1 MNNLIK
7 YIFLILTIMVN
18 NGSYS
23 QEQNY
28 LKTIRIELK
37 NSIGESIENAK
48 ILIDSVEIKYDTL
61 TKGYFGSGQFS
72 NDFTIEV
79 TCKGYEKLTYNKKDL
94 PFDQNSTDFVA
105 RLYLSKSGDKYYY
118 YTPHFRVPYHPHSD
132 ELLVVLKNKESIISE
147 NSISEFENSI
157 KKQGLII
164 YKTFLEMLSPDS
176 KEYMKYRS
184 LSPSIRRQV
193 IVKKEDGSAFDPN
206 SCTELAF
213 LRQLEQV
220 EYAGPLILMNNS
232 YYDAFTYDHFIR
244 LDYPLKSIDGAAL
257 NKLLKGIDER
267 YFFDEKNYR
276 IVLPLETN
284 ENVPQ
289 IMEKIY
295 ESGFSEPLYMSVM
308 KFKQKQSNIDPKT
321 ISQLNSSDTLK
332 HDSFIYGG
340 EKVAYIKA
348 WNRIGIVFES
358 NYSDHSIFTKKI

>member
-23 QEQNY
+23 QGQNY

-37 NSIGESIENAK
+37 NSIGENIENAK

-61 TKGYFGSGQFS
+61 TKGYFGSGKFS

-79 TCKGYEKLTYNKKDL
+79 ICEGYKDSTYNMKDL
-94 PFDQNSTDFVA
+94 PFGQNSTDFVA
-105 RLYLSKSGDKYYY
+105 RLYLSKPGDKYYY
-118 YTPHFRVPYHPHSD
+118 YTPHLRGPYRPHPD
-132 ELLVVLKNKESIISE
+132 ELLVVLKTKENIISE
-147 NSISEFENSI
+147 NSISKFENVI
-157 KKQGLII
+157 KKQGLIL
-164 YKTFLEMLSPDS
+164 YKTFLDMPSPDS

-193 IVKKEDGSAFDPN
+193 IVKKEDGSAFDSN

-220 EYAGPLILMNNS
+220 EYAGPLILMNNN
-232 YYDAFTYDHFIR
+232 YYDAFTYNHFIR
-244 LDYPLKSIDGAAL
+244 LDYPLKNTDGATL
-257 NKLLKGIDER
+257 NKLLKAIDER
-267 YFFDEKNYR
+267 YYFDENNYR
-276 IVLPLETN
+276 IVLPLGTN

-308 KFKQKQSNIDPKT
+308 KFKQKN
-321 ISQLNSSDTLK
+321 
-332 HDSFIYGG
+332 
-340 EKVAYIKA
+340 YI
-348 WNRIGIVFES
+348 GF
-358 NYSDHSIFTKKI
+358 